1 MLSTSRL
8 RSTPSSQVTRC
19 LQWEVLPSHA
29 LTWSWGHFGRQG
41 RHGGT
46 ESATDWEEEAAPTS
60 WLPPPPRPAR
70 EPPRPLQSVAPSS
83 PPPSEPP
90 SPPSCATARAPLRNC
105 LACSGDVEQSGEERI
120 GAADLVPCSSSAE
133 SHLDICQAAA
143 STRPRPP
150 HPPHTPTHIISILV
164 IFCNV
169 ERLYGQD
176 KAKQMDLNAE

>member
-1 MLSTSRL
+1 MLNTSRL
-8 RSTPSSQVTRC
+8 RSTPCSQVTRC

-60 WLPPPPRPAR
+60 WLPPPPPRPAR

-90 SPPSCATARAPLRNC
+90 SPPSCATARAPLRATAWRAPETLSRAEKN
-105 LACSGDVEQSGEERI
+105 ASGQLTSFPAPPLLRATLTFAKQLPRPAPAHPTLRTRPPI
-120 GAADLVPCSSSAE
+120 SSPSSSFFA
-133 SHLDICQAAA
+133 
-143 STRPRPP
+143 
-150 HPPHTPTHIISILV
+150 
-164 IFCNV
+164 
-169 ERLYGQD
+169 
-176 KAKQMDLNAE
+176 M

>member
-1 MLSTSRL
+1 MLNTSRL
-8 RSTPSSQVTRC
+8 LFTPCSQVTRC

-164 IFCNV
+164 ILCNV
-169 ERLYGQD
+169 ERLCGQD
-176 KAKQMDLNAE
+176 KAKQMDLNTG

>member
-1 MLSTSRL
+1 MLYTSRL
-8 RSTPSSQVTRC
+8 CSALPSQVTRC

-83 PPPSEPP
+83 PPPPSPP

-105 LACSGDVEQSGEERI
+105 LACSGDVEQSGERI

-164 IFCNV
+164 IFLQC
-169 ERLYGQD
+169 GQD
-176 KAKQMDLNAE
+176 NAKQMELNAE

>member
-8 RSTPSSQVTRC
+8 RSTPCSQVTRC

-105 LACSGDVEQSGEERI
+105 LACSGDVEQSGERI

-164 IFCNV
+164 IFLQC
-169 ERLYGQD
+169 GQD
-176 KAKQMDLNAE
+176 KAKQMELNAE